1 MRLPQKLS
9 KLALGLIL
17 PAILVAA
24 LEIAVK
30 RGMFPA
36 TLSAAPSE
44 IVQTCYQLLTEGE
57 LLWHASLS
65 MLRMLAGVTNGA
77 LLGLA
82 LGIAAALSSKL
93 DNLISPTIGFL
104 APIPAIVWLPF
115 AIMIFGTGELYK
127 IFLPAF
133 VTFLL
138 VYVQTFQAIRV
149 IPREYVELAR
159 LYEKSNLAMVTQ
171 ILVPA
176 SMVSSLTGLRV
187 ALAISWIALFV
198 VEYSSADQGLAGL
211 GWFIADSREVG
222 RIEEQFAG
230 VLVLGV
236 LGYSTD
242 AFLAFWQRTQRAWS
256 DTLGDSI

>member
-1 MRLPQKLS
+1 MELPRKLP
-9 KLALGLIL
+9 KFAAGLIV
-17 PAILVAA
+17 PAILIIA
-24 LEIAVK
+24 LEVSVK
-30 RGMFPA
+30 RGMFPS
-36 TLSAAPSE
+36 TLSAAPSD
-44 IVQTCYQLLTEGE
+44 IVQTCYQLLTEGD

-65 MLRMLAGVTNGA
+65 MLRILAGVANGA
-77 LLGLA
+77 LVGLA

-138 VYVQTFQAIRV
+138 VYVQTFQAVRDV
-149 IPREYVELAR
+149 PREYIELAR
-159 LYEKSNLAMVTQ
+159 LYEKSKLSLITQ

-176 SMVSSLTGLRV
+176 SFVSSLIGLRV
-187 ALAISWIALFV
+187 AVAISWIALFV

-236 LGYSTD
+236 LGYTTD
-242 AFLAFWQRTQRAWS
+242 SLLALWQRTHQAWS
-256 DTLGDSI
+256 DTLEDAI